1 MRIDLGEKQR
11 EMLESILETGDGS
24 WLLNMGYEVEVL
36 YRVRD
41 IIDRES
47 YESFD
52 RELLNEIRSY
62 WVDGY
67 AMML

>member
-1 MRIDLGEKQR
+1 MRRDLGEKQK

-24 WLLNMGYEVEVL
+24 WLLNMGYEVEIL
-36 YRVRD
+36 YRLRD

-47 YESFD
+47 YEDLD

-62 WVDGY
+62 WIDGY

>member
-1 MRIDLGEKQR
+1 MRFDLGKKQK

-24 WLLNMGYEVEVL
+24 WLLEMGYEVETL

-47 YESFD
+47 YELFD
-52 RELLNEIRSY
+52 RELLNDIRGY
-62 WVDGY
+62 WLDGY
-67 AMML
+67 AMRI

>member
-1 MRIDLGEKQR
+1 MRFDLGKKQK
-11 EMLESILETGDGS
+11 EMLEAVLEEGDGS
-24 WLLNMGYEVEVL
+24 WLLNMGYEIETL

-52 RELLNEIRSY
+52 RELLNDIRGY
-62 WVDGY
+62 WLDGY
-67 AMML
+67 AMRI

>member
-1 MRIDLGEKQR
+1 MRFDLGKKQK

-24 WLLNMGYEVEVL
+24 WLLEMGYDVEVL

-47 YESFD
+47 YELFD
-52 RELLNEIRSY
+52 RELLNDIRGY
-62 WVDGY
+62 WLDGY
-67 AMML
+67 AMRI

>member
-1 MRIDLGEKQR
+1 MRFDLGKKQK
-11 EMLESILETGDGS
+11 EMLESVLETGDGS

-47 YESFD
+47 YEVFD
-52 RELLNEIRSY
+52 RELLNDIRGY
-62 WVDGY
+62 WLDGY
-67 AMML
+67 AMRI

>member
-1 MRIDLGEKQR
+1 MRFDLGEKQK
-11 EMLESILETGDGS
+11 EMLESILETGDGR
-24 WLLNMGYEVEVL
+24 WLLNMGYDEQVL
-36 YRVRD
+36 YRIRD

-47 YESFD
+47 YDSFD
-52 RELLNEIRSY
+52 KEVLNEIRSY